1 MTSPF
6 KCDRPKDIKMVMLH
20 VLCSQFT
27 STLILAQICVI
38 ECYVDHVEPEEQRDH
53 DKVWEERSEPDNLP
67 GGMET
72 LKKFF
77 MLNKPKLN
85 LYSCLNIDNIE
96 MLIFKDGT
104 FQMIR

>member
-72 LKKFF
+72 LKKFGNFYVKGPVRSKETKTKSIF
-77 MLNKPKLN
+77 M
-85 LYSCLNIDNIE
+85 S
-96 MLIFKDGT
+96 FKILT
-104 FQMIR
+104 I

>member
-6 KCDRPKDIKMVMLH
+6 KCDRPKDVKMVVIH

-53 DKVWEERSEPDNLP
+53 DKVWEECSEPDNLP
-67 GGMET
+67 GGVKT
-72 LKKFF
+72 LKKFGHF
-77 MLNKPKLN
+77 YDKQTQTKSISMSK
-85 LYSCLNIDNIE
+85 Y
-96 MLIFKDGT
+96 
-104 FQMIR
+104 